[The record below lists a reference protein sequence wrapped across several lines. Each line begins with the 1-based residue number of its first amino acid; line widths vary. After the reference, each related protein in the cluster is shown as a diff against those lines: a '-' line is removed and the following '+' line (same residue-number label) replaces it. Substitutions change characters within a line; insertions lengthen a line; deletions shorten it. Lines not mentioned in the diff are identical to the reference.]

1 MKLKAFSLLEIMIAI
16 LLSGIVIS
24 AIYSGYFFTHKQ
36 FFRFNAIKTE
46 IRNYFELSEVLNREF
61 ETAKKI
67 VKTGSQQIEIE
78 LIDKTVNYS
87 FNTDYILRT
96 IGNRIDTFFIGVTN
110 VEMNVINELAEEP
123 LVDYTE
129 LSIKEKDNILSL
141 YKNYGAIAKIDN

>member
-1 MKLKAFSLLEIMIAI
+1 
-16 LLSGIVIS
+16 
-24 AIYSGYFFTHKQ
+24 
-36 FFRFNAIKTE
+36 
-46 IRNYFELSEVLNREF
+46 VLNREF